1 VATPQN
7 REEPI
12 FALYLQRA
20 GVTVDCIIDIN
31 PAKQNK
37 FLAGTGL
44 QVQAPEQA
52 ISQFQ
57 QGDIIFVMNSNYLPE
72 IIAATDNQFTYLQV
86 DHREF

>member
-1 VATPQN
+1 M
-7 REEPI
+7 I

-20 GVTVDCIIDIN
+20 GLSVNCIIDIN

-37 FLAGTGL
+37 FLAATGL

-52 ISQFQ
+52 MTQLQ
-57 QGDIIFVMNSNYLPE
+57 QGDTILVMNSNYLAE

-86 DHREF
+86 DRREF